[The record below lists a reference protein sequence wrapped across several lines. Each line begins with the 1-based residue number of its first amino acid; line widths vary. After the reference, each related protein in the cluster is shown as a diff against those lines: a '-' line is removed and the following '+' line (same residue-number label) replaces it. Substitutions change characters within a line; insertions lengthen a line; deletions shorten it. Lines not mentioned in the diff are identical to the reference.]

1 MSFLFISKTAN
12 LNSALTKSYMDFF
25 QCYRWI
31 LRPEKHGFRNQNLVS
46 IYPRCGVIS
55 ENAIQL
61 AGGHFENGAI

>member
-25 QCYRWI
+25 QCYHWI
-31 LRPEKHGFRNQNLVS
+31 LHPEKHGFRNQNF
-46 IYPRCGVIS
+46 YPRCGVIS
-55 ENAIQL
+55 ANVIQL